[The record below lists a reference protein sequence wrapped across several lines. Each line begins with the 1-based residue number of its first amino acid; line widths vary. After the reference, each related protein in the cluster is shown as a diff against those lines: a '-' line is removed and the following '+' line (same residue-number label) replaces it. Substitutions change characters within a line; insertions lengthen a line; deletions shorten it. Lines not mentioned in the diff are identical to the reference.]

1 MIYIMNIIHDI
12 YNYNRMGRCPPGVFC
27 LSESTGTI
35 LMVLFIGSL
44 LFLIFIIVYGKSSPN
59 VITMI
64 PPTNSHT
71 PSTQQTTIVKSGD
84 SRYERA
90 PQPLQSWNIGPEFP
104 PRGGLSALPFNIP
117 TQGLPDSFQSVGV
130 INVGEQVL
138 PLYGRRTNSGGD
150 RWNYYTRTDTYNPVP
165 VPVHFQRRDCMDGV
179 GCQEVMSGENVRI
192 DAIQKEG
199 KTHLYK
205 MDGPKYI
212 PGML

>member
-1 MIYIMNIIHDI
+1 MA
-12 YNYNRMGRCPPGVFC
+12 RCPPGVFC
-27 LSESTGTI
+27 LSEGTGTL
-35 LMVLFIGSL
+35 LMTLFIGSL
-44 LFLIFIIVYGKSSPN
+44 LFLVFMIVYGKSSS
-59 VITMI
+59 VITMM
-64 PPTNSHT
+64 PPTMASA
-71 PSTQQTTIVKSGD
+71 PPAQQTMIVKGGD
-84 SRYERA
+84 SRYEQA
-90 PQPLQSWNIGPEFP
+90 PQPLRSWAVAPEFP

-138 PLYGRRTNSGGD
+138 PLYGRRTTGGGD

-165 VPVHFQRRDCMDGV
+165 VPIHFQRRDCMDGV
-179 GCQEVMSGENVRI
+179 GCQEVMSGETVKI